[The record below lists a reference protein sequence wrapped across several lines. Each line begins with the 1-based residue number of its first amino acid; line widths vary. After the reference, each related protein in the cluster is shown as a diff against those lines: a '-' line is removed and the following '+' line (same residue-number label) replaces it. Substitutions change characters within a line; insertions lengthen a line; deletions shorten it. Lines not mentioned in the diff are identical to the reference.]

1 MSAYRRVDG
10 FKSPVGWLSVCEAFT
25 FLRYS
30 QPTWC
35 MTVVTVKT
43 VGIKWISVDVSRQ
56 LHVYIVMERLTG
68 GELLDRIRRKKQF
81 TETEASCIAR
91 KLVSAV
97 DFIHSKG
104 VVHRDIKP
112 EVRFLPIFFWRFHER
127 FLAGAG
133 YPDQVTKFI
142 AYFQIRATRAQFS
155 AMII

>member
-1 MSAYRRVDG
+1 
-10 FKSPVGWLSVCEAFT
+10 
-25 FLRYS
+25 
-30 QPTWC
+30 

-81 TETEASCIAR
+81 TETEASCIAQ

-112 EVRFLPIFFWRFHER
+112 EVRFLPIFF
-127 FLAGAG
+127 L
-133 YPDQVTKFI
+133 T
-142 AYFQIRATRAQFS
+142 FS
-155 AMII
+155 